1 MALAAPT
8 SLPLRLATTAA
19 FAIAAALP
27 TFAALK
33 WDSLEAAVKVRA
45 EETVAHTRY
54 GFVNA
59 GDKPVTITNVYA
71 GCGCTSPRLAKNTYA
86 PGERGE
92 IQIAFDPR
100 NREGL
105 YRASVT
111 VTSDDSVTTTLQ
123 FVADI
128 EPLVSFDTRFV
139 FWRPGEPRTPK
150 HMRLNFAEG
159 HPATIADVTSSDPR
173 FVIATTPLDDSRR
186 AFDIEVAPPAEAIN
200 YTVITVRTLVGA
212 DQAERTFNLVAR
224 TLPAP
229 AAASQAAQA
238 HP

>member
-1 MALAAPT
+1 MARPVPT
-8 SLPLRLATTAA
+8 FFPLRLAAT
-19 FAIAAALP
+19 FALVAALP
-27 TFAALK
+27 AFAALK
-33 WDSLEAAVKVRA
+33 WDSLEASVKVRA

-54 GFVNA
+54 SFVNA
-59 GDKPVTITNVYA
+59 GDKPVTITDVHA
-71 GCGCTSPRLAKNTYA
+71 GCSCTSPRLAKNTYA

-92 IQIAFDPR
+92 IQIVFDPR

-105 YRASVT
+105 YHASVT

-139 FWRPGEPRTPK
+139 FWKPGEPRTPK
-150 HMRLNFAEG
+150 HMRLEFAEG

-173 FVIATTPLDDSRR
+173 FGIATKTLDDSRR
-186 AFDIEVAPPAEAIN
+186 AFDIEVTPPAEVIN
-200 YTVITVRTLVGA
+200 YTVITVRALIGIG
-212 DQAERTFNLVAR
+212 QAERSFNLVAR

-229 AAASQAAQA
+229 ATAPQAAQA
-238 HP
+238 RP